1 MFFKASLHTQI
12 STNQASVA
20 ATVFDEGELGEEATV
35 LVKASFPRAWIDHGR
50 GRARNGGLV
59 LYVGDGVGAANLGL

>member
-1 MFFKASLHTQI
+1 
-12 STNQASVA
+12 
-20 ATVFDEGELGEEATV
+20 VFDEGELGEEATV